1 MQHHKIKFEKT
12 AHFYT
17 LGKLT
22 AKVKYFWLITHGY
35 GQLASH
41 IIRKFDSFDNEEH
54 FIVAPEALN
63 RFYWDM
69 RKGIVGASWM
79 TKHDRLDEIEDY
91 SHFLT
96 TVYDTF
102 ISQLSSIAQIILLGF
117 SQGSATQVR
126 WILRG
131 RPHFHHLVLW
141 GGLLPEDIDYVNDV
155 SFSKYISDKKLHFI
169 NGDAD
174 EFVTPDKVEW
184 QLNFAQSQNIDL
196 HYLPFEGKH
205 EILVS
210 VLEQFFKEQIEI
222 V

>member
-12 AHFYT
+12 AHYYT
-17 LGKLT
+17 LGEPT
-22 AKVKYFWLITHGY
+22 SQVKYFWLVTHGY
-35 GQLASH
+35 GQLASS
-41 IIRKFDSFDNEEH
+41 IIRKFESFENEEH

-79 TKHDRLDEIEDY
+79 TKQDRLDEIEDY
-91 SHFLT
+91 ANFLT
-96 TVYDTF
+96 TVYETF
-102 ISQLSSIAQIILLGF
+102 VPQLSLTVQIILLGF
-117 SQGSATQVR
+117 SQGSATQIR

-131 RPHFHHLVLW
+131 RPRYHHLILW
-141 GGLLPEDIDYVNDV
+141 GGILPEDIDYVNDA
-155 SFSKYISDKKLHFI
+155 SFSEYLSDKKMHFI

-174 EFVTPDKVEW
+174 EFVTPDKVEEH
-184 QLNFAQSQNIDL
+184 LNFAKSQSIDL
-196 HYLPFEGKH
+196 HYVPFEGKH

-210 VLEQFFKEQIEI
+210 VLEQFFKENIET

>member
-22 AKVKYFWLITHGY
+22 PKVKYFWLITHGY

>member
-1 MQHHKIKFEKT
+1 MHHHKIKFEKT
-12 AHFYT
+12 AHFYS
-17 LGKLT
+17 LGEPSP
-22 AKVKYFWLITHGY
+22 KVNYFWLVTHGY

-41 IIRKFDSFDNEEH
+41 IIRKFESFDTEEH

-79 TKHDRLDEIEDY
+79 TKQDRLEEIEDY
-91 SHFLT
+91 SNFLT

-102 ISQLSSIAQIILLGF
+102 VAQLSPSVKIIFLGF

-131 RPHFHHLVLW
+131 RPHFHHLILW
-141 GGLLPEDIDYVNDV
+141 GGILPEDIDYVNDFP
-155 SFSKYISDKKLHFI
+155 FSEYLSNKKLHFI

-184 QLNFAQSQNIDL
+184 HLNFAKSQNIDL
-196 HYLPFEGKH
+196 QYVPFEGKH
-205 EILVS
+205 EILVP
-210 VLEQFFKEQIEI
+210 VLEQFFKENIETA
-222 V
+222 

>member
-22 AKVKYFWLITHGY
+22 PKVKYFWLITHGY

-41 IIRKFDSFDNEEH
+41 IIRKFDSFDHEEH

-141 GGLLPEDIDYVNDV
+141 GGLLPEDIDYVNDF

-210 VLEQFFKEQIEI
+210 VLEQFFKEQIET

>member
-174 EFVTPDKVEW
+174 EFVTPDRVEW

-210 VLEQFFKEQIEI
+210 VLEQFFKEQIET

>member
-210 VLEQFFKEQIEI
+210 VLEQFFKEQIET